1 MSDSNEEP
9 IAVEQAA
16 SETSLQDGRGS
27 TDYGY
32 VSNGNTA
39 GNVRL
44 VKNYALFLFPKGDST
59 FAAPTGVNWTP
70 PVNKKP
76 VGYSTEDGAVL
87 HPEPGDSTDYKAHNG
102 DIVLSDTDPGYWT
115 LQLAAMEGRKDVV
128 SAYFDVDVE
137 SDGGISIKGA
147 GLKKEWILVLV
158 ALDQRDRPFLLCG
171 TNAKVSDRDD
181 VSLKSS
187 EIMNFSMTFKML
199 KGTDGEQFHAWGLVT
214 EDAR

>member
-1 MSDSNEEP
+1 MSDNNEKTTV
-9 IAVEQAA
+9 AAQAA
-16 SETSLQDGRGS
+16 STPSAQAAQGA

-32 VSNGNTA
+32 VSSGNTA

-44 VKNYALFLFPKGDST
+44 IKNYALFLFPKGDST
-59 FAAPTGVNWTP
+59 FVVPTGVAWTP
-70 PVNKKP
+70 PTSKKP
-76 VGYSTEDGAVL
+76 IGYSTEDGAVL

-137 SDGGISIKGA
+137 ADGGISIKGA

-158 ALDQRDRPFLLCG
+158 ALDQRDRPFLLYG

-199 KGTDGEQFHAWGLVT
+199 KGDNGEQFHAWGLVT
-214 EDAR
+214 DSSK

>member
-1 MSDSNEEP
+1 MSDNNEKTT
-9 IAVEQAA
+9 VAA
-16 SETSLQDGRGS
+16 QGA

-32 VSNGNTA
+32 VSSGNTA

-44 VKNYALFLFPKGDST
+44 IKNYALFLFPKGDST
-59 FAAPTGVNWTP
+59 FVAPTGVAWTP
-70 PVNKKP
+70 PASKKP
-76 VGYSTEDGAVL
+76 IGYSTEDGAVL

-128 SAYFDVDVE
+128 SAYFDVDVD

-158 ALDQRDRPFLLCG
+158 ALDQQDRPG
-171 TNAKVSDRDD
+171 
-181 VSLKSS
+181 SS
-187 EIMNFSMTFKML
+187 PHVRGAL
-199 KGTDGEQFHAWGLVT
+199 
-214 EDAR
+214 